1 VQQKMANNLEIIG
14 SHLVTIS
21 GEWSR
26 RKLVELPKIGGFLQH
41 LISLTTMKHYHVLV
55 NMLKNFEHKQKLVS
69 KI

>member
-1 VQQKMANNLEIIG
+1 LA
-14 SHLVTIS
+14 VTIS

-41 LISLTTMKHYHVLV
+41 LIPLTTMEHYHVLV
-55 NMLKNFEHKQKLVS
+55 NMLKNVEHKQKMVS